1 MNTPNKLT
9 VFRVILIPFFVVLM
23 LTDFVPYSQFWA
35 VVVFAA
41 ASFTDF
47 LDGYLARRDHLV
59 TNFGKL
65 MDPLADK
72 LLVTSALIC
81 FVEIGL
87 APAWVVIIIISREFL
102 VTSIRLVAA
111 GEGKVIAAD
120 KSGKYKTATQMIW
133 VCYAILLEFFQGQM
147 GAAVPSMLWYLHY
160 GLMALVVALTVYS
173 GAHYVLGNREFFAQ

>member
-9 VFRVILIPFFVVLM
+9 VIRVVLIPFFVLFLM
-23 LTDFVPYSQFWA
+23 TDFLPASQLWA
-35 VVVFAA
+35 LAVFAI

-72 LLVTSALIC
+72 LLVTAALIC

-120 KSGKYKTATQMIW
+120 KSGKYKTATQMVW
-133 VCYAILLEFFQGQM
+133 VCYAILLQYLAGRMALPSFLWGLHYALM
-147 GAAVPSMLWYLHY
+147 AAV
-160 GLMALVVALTVYS
+160 VVLTVYS
-173 GAHYVLGNREFFAQ
+173 GMHYVLGNREFFAQ

>member
-9 VFRVILIPFFVVLM
+9 LIRVILIPFFVLFLM
-23 LTDFVPYSQFWA
+23 TDLLPASQLWA
-35 VVVFAA
+35 LAVFAI
-41 ASFTDF
+41 ASF
-47 LDGYLARRDHLV
+47 

-72 LLVTSALIC
+72 LLVTAALIC

-120 KSGKYKTATQMIW
+120 KSGKYKTATQMVW
-133 VCYAILLEFFQGQM
+133 VCYAILLQFLAGQM
-147 GAAVPSMLWYLHY
+147 ALPSFLWGLHYALMAAV
-160 GLMALVVALTVYS
+160 VILTVYS
-173 GAHYVLGNREFFAQ
+173 GMHYVLGNREFFAQ

>member
-9 VFRVILIPFFVVLM
+9 LIRVILIPFFVLFLM
-23 LTDFVPYSQFWA
+23 TDLLPASQLWA
-35 VVVFAA
+35 LAVFAI

-47 LDGYLARRDHLV
+47 LDGYLARRDQLV

-72 LLVTSALIC
+72 LLVTAALIC

-120 KSGKYKTATQMIW
+120 KSGTYKTATQMVW
-133 VCYAILLEFFQGQM
+133 VCYAILLQFLAGQM
-147 GAAVPSMLWYLHY
+147 ALPSFLWGLHYALMAAV
-160 GLMALVVALTVYS
+160 VILTVYS
-173 GAHYVLGNREFFAQ
+173 GMHYVLGNREFFAQ